1 MVDSAHAI
9 DVAALEKRY
18 GTVQA
23 VDGLTFSIAV
33 GEVFG
38 LLGPNGAGK
47 TTTVEILEGY
57 RRPDAG
63 TVRVL
68 GVDPWRDGPQLR
80 PKIGVMLQDGGLYP
94 SIRPLEALRLF
105 ASYYDDPDDPDRLL
119 DLVGLRDAERTLVRR
134 MSGGQQQRLSL
145 ALALVGRPA
154 LVFLDEPTAGMDPR
168 ARAATWALIRE
179 LRDRGATVLLTT
191 HAMDE
196 AEQLC
201 DRVGIVHRGQL
212 VAYGTPSELTT
223 TAAAD
228 LRFAAVSGLDLDK
241 LADAVDLAAARVRE
255 PRPGRYVLDA
265 PATPRLVAALT
276 AFLEDQDVLIT
287 ELRAGRGT
295 LEDVFLALTDEEQP

>member
-1 MVDSAHAI
+1 VNSAHAI

-23 VDGLTFSIAV
+23 VAGLTFSIAV

-57 RRPDAG
+57 RRADAG
-63 TVRVL
+63 AVSVL
-68 GVDPWRDGPQLR
+68 GVDPWRDGPRLR
-80 PKIGVMLQDGGLYP
+80 PKIGVMLQEGGLYP
-94 SIRPLEALRLF
+94 GIRPLEALRLF

-119 DLVGLRDAERTLVRR
+119 DLVGLREAEHTLVRR

-145 ALALVGRPA
+145 ALALVGRPS
-154 LVFLDEPTAGMDPR
+154 LVFLDEPTAGMDPH
-168 ARAATWALIRE
+168 ARATTWGLIRE
-179 LRDRGATVLLTT
+179 LRDRGATVVLTT

-212 VAYGTPSELTT
+212 VAYGSPAELTT
-223 TAAAD
+223 TGAAD
-228 LRFAAVSGLDLDK
+228 LRFSARSGLDRDK
-241 LADAVDLAAARVRE
+241 LAHAIDLPSARVHETRA
-255 PRPGRYVLDA
+255 GHYVLDA
-265 PATPRLVAALT
+265 PATPSLVAALT
-276 AFLEDQDVLIT
+276 AFLDDQDVLIT

-295 LEDVFLALTDEEQP
+295 LEDVFLQLTGEESP